1 MTETEWFDIFR
12 GNLQSIM
19 DDRQMSRKE
28 LAQESGVSEP
38 TLSRYLSGKVYVQR
52 LPSIKTIVNLSEA
65 LDCDISDLCDF
76 GEPID

>member
-1 MTETEWFDIFR
+1 MTETEWLDIFR

-19 DDRQMSRKE
+19 DDRQMTRKE

-38 TLSRYLSGKVYVQR
+38 SLSRYLSDKVYAR
-52 LPSIKTIVNLSEA
+52 YLPNVKTIINLSEA
-65 LDCDISDLCDF
+65 LDCDISELCDF